1 MNDFYVTTTI
11 KRDGK
16 LVLRVTCDQF
26 TIDDG
31 FLWDILDSYTIP
43 CYEIT
48 IKTEE
53 GEDES
58 IS

>member
-31 FLWDILDSYTIP
+31 FLWDILDSYTMP

-53 GEDES
+53 GEDD
-58 IS
+58 